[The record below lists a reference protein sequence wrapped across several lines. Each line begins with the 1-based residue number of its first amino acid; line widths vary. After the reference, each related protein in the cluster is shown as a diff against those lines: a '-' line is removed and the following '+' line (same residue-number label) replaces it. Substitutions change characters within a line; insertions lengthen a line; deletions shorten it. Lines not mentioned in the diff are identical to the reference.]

1 MFSDTMLD
9 PAGPVSAAT
18 KDLFFNAVGL
28 MLIVIVPV
36 FVLTGLILWRYR
48 ANNAKAKYTPN
59 WAGSRVIEIA
69 IWFMP
74 VLIVIMLWF
83 VVWGRTHELDPY
95 KPIAAGQPSLVVQAV
110 ALDWQWL
117 FIYPEDNVASVNRLV
132 FPVGRPL
139 TLEITSDTVMNSL
152 SIPALGG
159 QIYAMAGME
168 TKLNLLAD
176 RAGTYLGRNTM
187 FSGDGFSAQS
197 FSAEAVDAGGY
208 DAFLAEARA
217 SAVTLDEPG
226 FETLAAP
233 TIAGPVKLYSGVAD
247 NLFHTIMSSHGSM
260 PHMAAPQTAAAGA
273 AAPMTHAEHAQ

>member
-18 KDLFFNAVGL
+18 RDLFFDAIGL

-36 FVLTGLILWRYR
+36 FVLAGLILWRYR
-48 ANNAKAKYTPN
+48 ASNTAAKYMPD
-59 WAGSRVIEIA
+59 WAGSRLIELA

-95 KPIAAGQPSLVVQAV
+95 KPITATQPPVLVQAV

-139 TLEITSDTVMNSL
+139 TLAITSDTVMNAL

-168 TKLNLLAD
+168 TRLNLLAD
-176 RAGTYLGRNTM
+176 RVGIYDGRNTM
-187 FSGDGFSAQS
+187 FSGDGFSAQT
-197 FSAEAVDAGGY
+197 FSAEAVDAAAY
-208 DAFLAEARA
+208 DSFLAEARA
-217 SAVTLDEPG
+217 SRTALDATG
-226 FETLAAP
+226 FETLATP
-233 TIAGPVKLYSGVAD
+233 TIAGPEKLYSAVAPG
-247 NLFHTIMSSHGSM
+247 LFQTIISSHASM
-260 PHMAAPQTAAAGA
+260 PHMAAGDPAAGA
-273 AAPMTHAEHAQ
+273 AAAMAHAEHAQ

>member
-1 MFSDTMLD
+1 MFNDSMLD
-9 PAGPVSAAT
+9 PAGPVSAVT
-18 KDLFFNAVGL
+18 KDLFFDAVGL

-36 FVLTGLILWRYR
+36 FVLMGLILWRYR
-48 ANNAKAKYTPN
+48 ASNTKAKYTPN
-59 WAGSRVIEIA
+59 WAGSHIIELA

-83 VVWGRTHELDPY
+83 VVWERTHELDPY
-95 KPIAAGQPSLVVQAV
+95 KPIASSQPALVVQAV

-168 TKLNLLAD
+168 TQLNLLAN
-176 RAGTYLGRNTM
+176 RAGTFVGRNTM

-197 FSAEAVDAGGY
+197 FSAEAVDAAGY
-208 DAFLAEARA
+208 EAFLAEARGSGA
-217 SAVTLDEPG
+217 TLDEPS

-233 TIAGPVKLYSGVAD
+233 TVAGPVKLYSGIAP
-247 NLFHTIMSSHGSM
+247 NLFQTIMSSHGTM
-260 PHMAAPQTAAAGA
+260 PHMAADATMAEPT
-273 AAPMTHAEHAQ
+273 THAEHAQ